1 MAPEVKSP
9 LKFNGALNVHSVEG
23 SGSIRLRHTS
33 RGVHPAATLVGRN
46 KKNAARLTGPAARVV
61 KTRLLLPAIPASA
74 ATTTAATAATIAAPA
89 TTTESSTAT
98 TAAAARTA

>member
-1 MAPEVKSP
+1 MRPER
-9 LKFNGALNVHSVEG
+9 
-23 SGSIRLRHTS
+23 RLRGGQQLDVFDTRAS
-33 RGVHPAATLVGRN
+33 SAVAAAAVGRT
-46 KKNAARLTGPAARVV
+46 KKKRGTPTGPTARVV